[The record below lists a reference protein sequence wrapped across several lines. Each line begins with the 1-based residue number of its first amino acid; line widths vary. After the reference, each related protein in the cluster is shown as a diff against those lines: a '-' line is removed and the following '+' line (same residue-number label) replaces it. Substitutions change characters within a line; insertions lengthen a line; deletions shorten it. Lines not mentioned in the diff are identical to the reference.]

1 MQRYKRQQKLMGC
14 SFELGVVLDD
24 EVKAH
29 RLLEEGVKEIQ
40 RIEDLLSEFKGDS
53 IISNINTKA
62 YETPVHV
69 NPEVMELL
77 KRCQQISRLSQGYFD
92 ISVGPLKKLYR
103 FRNAEFTL
111 PGKKDVQRVK
121 NRVGYNKIQLDEDSN
136 AVRLKQEN
144 MHLSVAAIGKG
155 YAADRVKE
163 IWKGHQL
170 PGGYIDA
177 SGDLTAFGT
186 DENGQAW
193 KIGIANPDDRDQILF
208 HIPLNNA
215 SLATSGDYEQ
225 HFMYKG
231 VRYSHNINPKTG
243 LPVTGVK
250 SVSIFSPSAELS
262 DALATAV
269 YAMGVDQGL
278 SFLNQLPQTHGIIV
292 DDQNKVFFTKQ
303 LQYEP
308 IPA

>member
-1 MQRYKRQQKLMGC
+1 MGC

-29 RLLEEGVKEIQ
+29 QILDEGVKEIQ

-62 YETPVHV
+62 YEIPVHV

-111 PGKKDVQRVK
+111 PGKKDIQRVK
-121 NRVGYNKIQLDEDSN
+121 NRVGYDKIQLDEDSN

-144 MHLSVAAIGKG
+144 MHLSMAAIGKG
-155 YAADRVKE
+155 YAADRVKQ
-163 IWKGHQL
+163 IWKDHKL

-186 DENGQAW
+186 DENEQAW

-208 HIPLNNA
+208 HIPLNDA

-225 HFMYKG
+225 HFMYRG

-243 LPVTGVK
+243 LPVIGVK

-269 YAMGVDQGL
+269 YAMGVDKGL
-278 SFLNQLPQTHGIIV
+278 SFLNQLPQTYGIIV